1 MKIFKNK
8 HKLVIKTSAMSDI
21 CLSRTLNMVGAPGL
35 DQILGEAEDTNVN
48 KKFVSRA
55 KSLSFLTEAQPRLE
69 NRREQKALFD
79 IKFFRRPQELQ
90 SKRHHW
96 KNSIFLSAC

>member
-48 KKFVSRA
+48 KKFGLKV
-55 KSLSFLTEAQPRLE
+55 
-69 NRREQKALFD
+69 
-79 IKFFRRPQELQ
+79 
-90 SKRHHW
+90 
-96 KNSIFLSAC
+96 

>member
-55 KSLSFLTEAQPRLE
+55 KSASFSSESKFSDRGAAEA
-69 NRREQKALFD
+69 
-79 IKFFRRPQELQ
+79 
-90 SKRHHW
+90 W
-96 KNSIFLSAC
+96 KQARTKGTFWH

>member
-1 MKIFKNK
+1 VSVIKESHVMKIFKNK

-21 CLSRTLNMVGAPGL
+21 CLSRSLNMVGAPGL

-55 KSLSFLTEAQPRLE
+55 KSASFSPESKFSDRGATEA
-69 NRREQKALFD
+69 
-79 IKFFRRPQELQ
+79 
-90 SKRHHW
+90 
-96 KNSIFLSAC
+96 